1 MKKTTSLNLSKK
13 LASYGALTASIIGV
27 ADASGQSIIYTDVN
41 PDFSG
46 TGGSEYLLDID
57 NNGTND
63 FRIHA
68 NASSSANIYLQPL
81 TASNQA
87 LGSGSSS
94 SFAYPFALSTND
106 VISSGAGSWFNNSF
120 SYGYMS
126 LNYGSCAY
134 GNWCNV
140 TDGFIGLRF
149 NIAGSGIHYGWVRL
163 DVGGSGNSWSVKD
176 FAYHDTPGSSI
187 LAGQQ
192 SLSVEGFEA
201 QNQVKI
207 VALNQTI
214 GLYNLPN
221 ATNYNVFNMAGKLVM
236 NGTTENSEHVIEANN
251 IASGVYILE
260 LTDQNTNAVIRKKVA
275 L

>member
-68 NASSSANIYLQPL
+68 QIGSYYSNLYLQPL
-81 TASNQA
+81 TASNEA
-87 LGSGSSS
+87 LGSGGATY
-94 SFAYPFALSTND
+94 AYPFALSNND

-120 SYGYMS
+120 SNGAMS
-126 LNYGSCAY
+126 LNYYGCSF
-134 GNWCNV
+134 GNWCNT
-140 TDGFIGLRF
+140 TDGYLGLRF
-149 NIAGSGIHYGWVRL
+149 NIAGSGIHYGWIRL
-163 DVGGSGNSWSVKD
+163 DVGGNGSSWTIKD
-176 FAYHDTPGSSI
+176 YAYHDTPGSSI

-221 ATNYNVFNMAGKLVM
+221 TTKYSVFNMAGKVVL
-236 NGTTENSEHVIEANN
+236 NGTTENSEYVIEANN

-260 LTDQNTNAVIRKKVA
+260 LTDQNTNAVIRKKVV